1 VRSAW
6 VFALSVGTQASQVRD
21 PLTVLIV
28 TMHTGTE
35 SLTFRKPV
43 FDSCRAAVQ
52 STDASASSQQL
63 QRSFIGRNK
72 HTRWS
77 RSYAAAAC
85 RTAYRGGIVCR
96 AASTPPTKGKSIS
109 FTIPIDYSQVL
120 LQLSCSAV
128 ITADCQSRQF
138 LFRQRLTRLSS
149 HQHVL
154 LLIQLLGLKGRETYM
169 EPQIAAAF
177 EDLASTSVEEGYSSR
192 VQDGKLR
199 MLDQA
204 AEHVSNM
211 TGEANGDEVQV
222 QWDDLPGA
230 LALLQ
235 EVCKLSVLTT
245 HSGVDDVCLCI

>member
-1 VRSAW
+1 MRFAW
-6 VFALSVGTQASQVRD
+6 VFALSVGTQASQVRH

-43 FDSCRAAVQ
+43 IDGRRTAVQ
-52 STDASASSQQL
+52 STDASAASQQL
-63 QRSFIGRNK
+63 QRWCLGRHK

-85 RTAYRGGIVCR
+85 RTAYRTGIVCR

-120 LQLSCSAV
+120 LQLSCSV
-128 ITADCQSRQF
+128 ITSNQG
-138 LFRQRLTRLSS
+138 SS
-149 HQHVL
+149 PFVSASYHQHIF

-204 AEHVSNM
+204 AEHISNL

-235 EVCKLSVLTT
+235 EVCANCLS
-245 HSGVDDVCLCI
+245 